1 MADWKI
7 ELCEYKK
14 LAEDTKSSSFRD
26 SLGLLDFQ
34 RANEE
39 LAKIT
44 VDELTPSMVQ
54 TVSEIFGF
62 LRNSCVQ
69 SSTNQNFILDTSL
82 LANAKTLLFKCMSPV
97 FCEKYGKELN
107 KFIVTAIQFLGNLV
121 VQNDEAKDEVW
132 RIYFPDF
139 FFECMAN
146 LGDPEKD
153 ILCMVLYNCM
163 KDKNELLASDEDYWL
178 LVSVLEHCQKFDD
191 VEWGLF
197 IVENIIVSKS
207 FNLFYNRLADYPHHK
222 RFILYVIQC
231 HVESDSTEIPE
242 SVFLFLSNTFSTK
255 MKCILQLAEN
265 ITRELLEETFLLYKI
280 LQVLSVASQNIEKY
294 PKLRIEEDFL
304 GSIVEL
310 LKDISNSK
318 YSYYFSKE
326 SDINSSQPDEKH
338 PSFGFKKNLI
348 QLIANLLY
356 KNKLFQDLIRDKEGI
371 NPLLNATVIDDQNP
385 YIMQWAIFAIR
396 NLCEENL
403 QNQGYIKKLEK
414 QGLAPNHFCG
424 SCNISVTL
432 KDGKIKFFQ
441 N

>member
-1 MADWKI
+1 MGDCKI
-7 ELCEYKK
+7 ELGEYRK
-14 LAEDTKSSSFRD
+14 LAEDTKSSSFRG

-39 LAKIT
+39 LAKII
-44 VDELTPSMVQ
+44 VNDLTPSLVQ
-54 TVSEIFGF
+54 SLSEIFGF
-62 LRNSCVQ
+62 LKNSCVH

-82 LANAKTLLFKCMSPV
+82 LANAKSLLFKCMTPTL
-97 FCEKYGKELN
+97 CEKYGKELN

-121 VQNDEAKDEVW
+121 VQNDKAKHEVW
-132 RIYFPDF
+132 RIYFPNF

-146 LGDPEKD
+146 LEDPEKD
-153 ILCMVLYNCM
+153 ILCMVLYNCI
-163 KDKNELLASDEDYWL
+163 KDKNELLTSDEEYWL
-178 LVSVLEHCQKFDD
+178 LVSVLEHCQKFDG

-207 FNLFYNRLADYPHHK
+207 FDSFYNRLADYPHHK
-222 RFILYVIQC
+222 RFILYLIQC
-231 HVESDSTEIPE
+231 HLESDSIEIPE
-242 SVFLFLSNTFSTK
+242 SVFLFLGNIFSTK
-255 MKCILQLAEN
+255 MKCILQLAES
-265 ITRELLEETFLLYKI
+265 ISHELLEETFVLYKI

-294 PKLRIEEDFL
+294 PKLRIKEDFL

-310 LKDISNSK
+310 LKDISNSI
-318 YSYYFSKE
+318 YSHYFSKE
-326 SDINSSQPDEKH
+326 SDINNSQPDEKH

-371 NPLLNATVIDDQNP
+371 NPLLNATVIDNQNP
-385 YIMQWAIFAIR
+385 YIIQWAIFAIR

-403 QNQGYIKKLEK
+403 QNQEYIKKIEK
-414 QGLAPNHFCG
+414 QGLAPNDFSE
-424 SCNISVTL
+424 SCNINVTL
-432 KDGKIKFFQ
+432 KDGKIKFLQ